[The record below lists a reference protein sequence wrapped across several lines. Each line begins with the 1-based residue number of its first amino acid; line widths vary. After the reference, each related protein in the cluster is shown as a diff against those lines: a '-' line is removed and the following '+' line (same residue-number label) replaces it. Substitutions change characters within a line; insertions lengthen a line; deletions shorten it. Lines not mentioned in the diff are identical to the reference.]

1 MIRIGMIGTG
11 GISNVHLRYLSNQD
25 DVEIAALC
33 DIDEIALQKR
43 HRQYGGRTY
52 TDFREMLEKE
62 ELTGVYLCTP
72 PEVREEPLLACA
84 EHGLPVFCE
93 KPVERTVQKAEQV
106 AAELAKRNARVQVG
120 YPFRSMD
127 TIRRLRDEI
136 AADTI
141 HLVQSSYLCDVSLR
155 MSLPAWFYDKSRS
168 GGGLVD
174 QATHNLDLLRYLF
187 GEVTEVKGYAMNPVN
202 PKKEGYT
209 IDETISLTMK
219 FDSGVLG
226 SHIHSWIAHGW
237 QNTMY
242 LSGEKAYY
250 TLMLSKGVLS
260 IARGSDTITF
270 EQHAGSLWDFE
281 NAVFV
286 EKLRSG
292 TWSEEPSNYAD
303 AVKTLALTLTCNDVI
318 ETDA

>member
-1 MIRIGMIGTG
+1 
-11 GISNVHLRYLSNQD
+11 
-25 DVEIAALC
+25 
-33 DIDEIALQKR
+33 
-43 HRQYGGRTY
+43 
-52 TDFREMLEKE
+52 
-62 ELTGVYLCTP
+62 
-72 PEVREEPLLACA
+72 
-84 EHGLPVFCE
+84 
-93 KPVERTVQKAEQV
+93 
-106 AAELAKRNARVQVG
+106 
-120 YPFRSMD
+120 
-127 TIRRLRDEI
+127 
-136 AADTI
+136 
-141 HLVQSSYLCDVSLR
+141 
-155 MSLPAWFYDKSRS
+155 
-168 GGGLVD
+168 
-174 QATHNLDLLRYLF
+174 
-187 GEVTEVKGYAMNPVN
+187 MNPVN

-318 ETDA
+318 EPDG

>member
-11 GISNVHLRYLSNQD
+11 GISNVHLRYLSNLD
-25 DVEIAALC
+25 DVEITALC

-43 HRQYGGRTY
+43 HRQYGGRSY
-52 TDFREMLEKE
+52 TDYNEMLEKE
-62 ELTGVYLCTP
+62 ELGAVYLCTP
-72 PEVREEPLLACA
+72 PEVREEPLVACA
-84 EHGLPVFCE
+84 ERGLPVFCE
-93 KPVERTVQKAEQV
+93 KPVERTVEKARHV

-286 EKLRSG
+286 EKLRNG

-318 ETDA
+318 EPDA